1 MGPHTKSD
9 RGGEVC
15 QIARR
20 GLRQIIRKA
29 TYTNQLFAWLGED
42 AALADEHTCTTDQTG
57 AEKQEAA
64 GLGRHRG
71 RRRIQ
76 CKGGASVRVCRDSE
90 GPVGRSEISGVCE
103 DGIGQDASTRHR
115 LIRKTQ
121 RAVRSAG
128 GDVGDVKG
136 ERLVP
141 IHDRE
146 QRLTVGAAVER
157 EAVERDRLKGQARQ
171 ASRSADDN
179 AGRSEVNA
187 GGRERITP
195 CDAEGTGDGA
205 GQSKRRGCAEDYT
218 DNQKMH
224 QFLHE
229 TP

>member
-1 MGPHTKSD
+1 MRRLRMSIPAPLTKPVPRSK
-9 RGGEVC
+9 RLLSSGV
-15 QIARR
+15 
-20 GLRQIIRKA
+20 
-29 TYTNQLFAWLGED
+29 T
-42 AALADEHTCTTDQTG
+42 
-57 AEKQEAA
+57 AA
-64 GLGRHRG
+64 GD
-71 RRRIQ
+71 
-76 CKGGASVRVCRDSE
+76 ASNAKVVLPFEFVEIVKVPS
-90 GPVGRSEISGVCE
+90 VGVKSVGCVK
-103 DGIGQDASTRHR
+103 DGISQDASTRHR

-136 ERLVP
+136 ERLIP

-195 CDAEGTGDGA
+195 CNAEGTGDGA
-205 GQSKRRGCAEDYT
+205 GQSKRRGCAEDGT
-218 DNQKMH
+218 NNQKMH